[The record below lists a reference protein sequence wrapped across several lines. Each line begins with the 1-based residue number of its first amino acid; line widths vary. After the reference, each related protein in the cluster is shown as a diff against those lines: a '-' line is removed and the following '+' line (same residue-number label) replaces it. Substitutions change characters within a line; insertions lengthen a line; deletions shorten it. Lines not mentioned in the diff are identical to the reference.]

1 MDQNSALSPVWI
13 VGFTGHRHLRDP
25 EKLSALLRDL
35 LHSLGKEIT
44 GQLVGHSSIAIGGD
58 TLFAEACLA
67 SNIPWIAL
75 LPLAEGDFK
84 SDFSETDWEKARHLL
99 QKAARV
105 ESLVGA
111 KDRNV
116 AYLECGLATV
126 EEADLMIA
134 VWDGEPSRGTGGTA
148 EVVAHARNFGRPL
161 IVIHPDRLTTQRERF
176 LADSFSDPE
185 MEYLNRLPNARE
197 TAGAALVDSSEER
210 VRRFFLKVDAQ
221 AARIAPRFR
230 RWVATSVIMN
240 TLAAILTAAAI
251 GFRIRSNVLD
261 AIIFLLIAAA
271 MVSIFQI
278 KRKHAHQNWIRCR
291 VAAEICR
298 SALATWN
305 MGQIAMPVWF
315 SQLGPFWRL
324 AKSIRL
330 VQMRTGDEP
339 RKSFTET
346 RSDYR
351 THRVDDQIAYFARRS
366 RRLASAVCIF
376 NWSFWI
382 FSTAAVVRTVYT
394 AFVTLPP
401 RGQPMT
407 EALQAFLP
415 IALPLAAGCVLS
427 LISIFD
433 LNRQLASSRA
443 MESALRTAREQVEK
457 CENFS
462 SLRRAVENTENLFAG
477 EFFEWFTLFRF
488 PRFN

>member
-1 MDQNSALSPVWI
+1 MDRDSALPPVWI
-13 VGFTGHRHLRDP
+13 VGFTGHRRLRDS
-25 EKLSALLRDL
+25 EKLGAVLRDL

-67 SNIPWIAL
+67 LNIPWIAL

-84 SDFSETDWEKARHLL
+84 SDFSDTDWQKARQLL
-99 QKAARV
+99 QKATRV

-161 IVIHPDRLTTQRERF
+161 IVLDPNRLTTNREGF
-176 LADSFSDPE
+176 KPDSFTDPE
-185 MEYLNRLPNARE
+185 MEYLNQLPASGPVTTE
-197 TAGAALVDSSEER
+197 ASAALGHL
-210 VRRFFLKVDAQ
+210 VRQFFVKVDTQ

-230 RWVATSVIMN
+230 RWVAASVIMSA
-240 TLAAILTAAAI
+240 LAAILTALGV
-251 GFRIRSNVLD
+251 GFGIQSFILD
-261 AIIFLLIAAA
+261 AINFVLVAAA
-271 MVSIFQI
+271 MLSIIQI
-278 KRKHAHQNWIRCR
+278 KRKQAHKNWIRCR

-298 SALATWN
+298 SALGTWN
-305 MGQIAMPVWF
+305 IGCVATPAWFAM
-315 SQLGPFWRL
+315 LGDFRRL

-330 VQMRTGDEP
+330 LQMRAVNQP
-339 RKSFTET
+339 SKSFAET
-346 RSDYR
+346 RSEYLSQ
-351 THRVDDQIAYFARRS
+351 RVDEQVEYFRRRS
-366 RRLASAVCIF
+366 RRLSNALFTFTCC
-376 NWSFWI
+376 FWI
-382 FSTAAVVRTVYT
+382 FSGAAVVRTLVTTFYGT
-394 AFVTLPP
+394 ARLDPFT
-401 RGQPMT
+401 M
-407 EALQAFLP
+407 EALRAFLP
-415 IALPLAAGCVLS
+415 IALPLAAGCALS

-433 LNRQLASSRA
+433 LNRQLAGSRA
-443 MESALRTAREQVEK
+443 MQIALQTARAQIEK
-457 CENFS
+457 TENFS

>member
-1 MDQNSALSPVWI
+1 MDERSSLPPVWI
-13 VGFTGHRHLRDP
+13 VGFTGHRRLREPD
-25 EKLSALLRDL
+25 KIGALLREL
-35 LHSLGKEIT
+35 LHSLGNEIP

-67 SNIPWIAL
+67 SNVPWFAL

-84 SDFSETDWEKARHLL
+84 SDFSETDWNKARQLL

-126 EEADLMIA
+126 EEADIMIA

-148 EVVAHARNFGRPL
+148 EVIAHARTFGRPL
-161 IVIHPDRLTTQRERF
+161 ILIHPERLTAERESF
-176 LADSFSDPE
+176 AAKSFSDPE
-185 MEYLNRLPNARE
+185 MEYLNRLPDYAQP
-197 TAGAALVDSSEER
+197 DSAPSAQLDDER
-210 VRRFFLKVDAQ
+210 VCRFFAKVDAQ

-230 RWVATSVIMN
+230 RWVAASVIMN
-240 TLAAILTAAAI
+240 ALAAILTAAAV
-251 GFRIRSNVLD
+251 GFGIRSIVLD
-261 AIIFLLIAAA
+261 AVIFVLIAAA
-271 MVSIFQI
+271 MLSIIQI

-305 MGQIAMPVWF
+305 MGPVAMPVWF
-315 SQLGPFWRL
+315 TQLGDFRRL

-330 VQMRTGDEP
+330 LQMRAGDQP
-339 RKSFTET
+339 RRSFAET
-346 RSDYR
+346 RTAYLRDR
-351 THRVDDQIAYFARRS
+351 IDDQIAYFGRRS
-366 RRLASAVCIF
+366 RRLASALSIF
-376 NWSFWI
+376 TWSFWI
-382 FSTAAVVRTVYT
+382 FSAAAVARTLYT
-394 AFVTLPP
+394 AFVTIPGT
-401 RGQPMT
+401 GQPMA

-415 IALPLAAGCVLS
+415 IALPLAAGCALS
-427 LISIFD
+427 LVSIFD

-443 MESALRTAREQVEK
+443 MESALKTAREQVEK

-462 SLRRAVENTENLFAG
+462 SLRRAVENTENAFAG

>member
-1 MDQNSALSPVWI
+1 MDQNSALPPVWI
-13 VGFTGHRHLRDP
+13 VGFTGHRRLRDS
-25 EKLSALLRDL
+25 EKLGALLRDL

-161 IVIHPDRLTTQRERF
+161 IVIHPDRLTIERERF

-185 MEYLNRLPNARE
+185 MEYLNHLPTDGEA
-197 TAGAALVDSSEER
+197 TAVPVAEGSEER
-210 VRRFFLKVDAQ
+210 VRRFFGKVDAE

-230 RWVATSVIMN
+230 RWVAASVIMSA
-240 TLAAILTAAAI
+240 LAAILTALSV
-251 GFRIRSNVLD
+251 GFSIQSFFLD
-261 AIIFLLIAAA
+261 ALNFLLVAAA
-271 MVSIFQI
+271 MVSIIQI
-278 KRKHAHQNWIRCR
+278 KRKQAHKNWIRCR

-305 MGQIAMPVWF
+305 IGCVAPPAWF
-315 SQLGPFWRL
+315 AQLGDFRRL
-324 AKSIRL
+324 AKSVRL
-330 VQMRTGDEP
+330 LQMRAVNVP
-339 RKSFTET
+339 PQSFVET
-346 RSDYR
+346 RNDYLSN
-351 THRVDDQIAYFARRS
+351 RVDDQIEYFRRRS
-366 RRLASAVCIF
+366 RRLSSALFAFTCC
-376 NWSFWI
+376 FWI
-382 FSTAAVVRTVYT
+382 FSAAAVARTLYTTFFGTSHFDLFTIEAVRS
-394 AFVTLPP
+394 
-401 RGQPMT
+401 
-407 EALQAFLP
+407 FLP
-415 IALPLAAGCVLS
+415 IALPLAAGCALS

-433 LNRQLASSRA
+433 LNRQLASSKA
-443 MESALRTAREQVEK
+443 MENALQVGRQQVEK